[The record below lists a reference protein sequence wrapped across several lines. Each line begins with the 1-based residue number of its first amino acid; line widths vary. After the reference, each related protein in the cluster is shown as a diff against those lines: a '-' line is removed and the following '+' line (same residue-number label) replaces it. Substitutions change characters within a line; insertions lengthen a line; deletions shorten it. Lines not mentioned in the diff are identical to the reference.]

1 MAASDYTI
9 SFLNGT
15 STSAVALP
23 VGTYTFV
30 STTIPGYA
38 VGGSVAEFTVTPT
51 TTSLGLNIA
60 ADGTLN
66 VTVEDD
72 LGDPIT
78 AGALQ
83 LSNDTGG
90 TRYGSA
96 ENIVAGAASFANV
109 PYAAAGMAFYIAQDG
124 SDDNHDPIATPQAVD
139 MTLQTQSETVQNDRK
154 SATVSFT
161 MADANYAGITP
172 VTGDLVMNG

>member
-30 STTIPGYA
+30 SSTIPGYA
-38 VGGSVAEFTVTPT
+38 DGSVTFDVTPT
-51 TTSLGLNIA
+51 TTSLGLTITAN
-60 ADGTLN
+60 GTLN
-66 VTVEDD
+66 VTVDDD